1 MRHTD
6 TAASAGRAGV
16 GCAGRNSTNAKLTG
30 SSADNNL
37 RYAGPTTDTS
47 ACAGGARH
55 IGRARVTCSS
65 RAYVGY
71 TRVIRNGRAYVGGT
85 SFCDGCV
92 DAGFDSCAIRNSLT
106 NCASRSGRD
115 GCASRSCAGGR
126 SIGAGGCGGAGGG
139 RGSSGWRGI

>member
-1 MRHTD
+1 MRHAD
-6 TAASAGRAGV
+6 TAASAESAGVERAGRIS
-16 GCAGRNSTNAKLTG
+16 ASPAG

-47 ACAGGARH
+47 ACDGSALH
-55 IGRARVTCSS
+55 IGCARVTCSS

-106 NCASRSGRD
+106 NCTNRSGRD
-115 GCASRSCAGGR
+115 SCTSRT
-126 SIGAGGCGGAGGG
+126 
-139 RGSSGWRGI
+139 